1 MMNQQEILKK
11 IGQILDDLTD
21 QHQYLT
27 DAAQIDDLEI
37 KLFSAHADFLVD
49 HIEILRKLASYKEVE
64 FLEKIVEATDET
76 LKNQEIEVEETLPPI
91 EMAEEPKTTVFHFS
105 LDDEP
110 EEMVFDFEKEALNVE
125 EVFDRALSDEE
136 IEILKDKAPLNR
148 DLTIEN
154 QEENQLD
161 DDHEEVGPEPFLITI
176 EEPIV
181 YNEEVKI
188 IAEDIEVKEDITIK
202 MTLNELLSSQLESRN
217 SSPDFTKKTASDL
230 KSAIS
235 LNDKMLFIK
244 SLFNGYNLAYTE
256 AIEILNRFDSFEAAD
271 NFLIKNYAQK
281 NTWGE
286 KQEVVDRLYEY
297 LNRKFIS

>member
-11 IGQILDDLTD
+11 IGQILQDLTN

-27 DAAQIDDLEI
+27 DAAQINDLEI
-37 KLFSAHADFLVD
+37 KLLSAHADFLVD
-49 HIEILRKLASYKEVE
+49 HIEILRKLAAHQEVDLLDKLNESTNETFAKEDD
-64 FLEKIVEATDET
+64 EA
-76 LKNQEIEVEETLPPI
+76 EETLLPN
-91 EMAEEPKTTVFHFS
+91 EVLDEPKTTVFHFS

-110 EEMVFDFEKEALNVE
+110 EEMVFDFEKELNVE
-125 EVFDRALSDEE
+125 EVFDRPLSDEE
-136 IEILKDKAPLNR
+136 IEILKDKVPIYQN
-148 DLTIEN
+148 LTSEI
-154 QEENQLD
+154 QEEEQQED
-161 DDHEEVGPEPFLITI
+161 VQEEIGPEPFLITI
-176 EEPIV
+176 EEPIS
-181 YNEEVKI
+181 EIEVAKI
-188 IAEDIEVKEDITIK
+188 IIEDVEVKEDLAVK
-202 MTLNELLSSQLESRN
+202 MTLNELLSSQLETRN
-217 SSPDFTKKTASDL
+217 SSSDFTKKAADDL

-244 SLFNGYNLAYTE
+244 SLFNGYNLAYSE

-286 KQEVVDRLYEY
+286 KQEVVDRFYEY